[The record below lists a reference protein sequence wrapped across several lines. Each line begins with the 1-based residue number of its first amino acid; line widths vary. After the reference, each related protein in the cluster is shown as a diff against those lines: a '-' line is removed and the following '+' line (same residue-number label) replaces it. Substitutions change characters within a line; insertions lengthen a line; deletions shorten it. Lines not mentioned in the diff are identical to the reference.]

1 MGMNELHAIEV
12 VLTYM
17 DGEAVM
23 LVKSAPTNDYDSGL
37 EANAWISRA
46 KTGRCR
52 AIAMTPIN
60 GVGAA
65 KDAAVK
71 PEPTC
76 PMDGCI
82 MGPGLEGENGHQGP
96 HQDKAGALWDVL
108 DLMGNR
114 VANEKVDGA

>member
-23 LVKSAPTNDYDSGL
+23 LVKSAPTGDYDSGA

-52 AIAMTPIN
+52 AIAMMPIN
-60 GVGAA
+60 GAGSAQQ
-65 KDAAVK
+65 DAEVRPDAR
-71 PEPTC
+71 C
-76 PMDGCI
+76 PMDECTL
-82 MGPGLEGENGHQGP
+82 GPKHEGP
-96 HQDKAGALWDVL
+96 HQDEEGQMWDS
-108 DLMGNR
+108 
-114 VANEKVDGA
+114 VDAFGSREVVP